1 MNHFYLDNLF
11 LQTLLLAFEIL
22 EDHHTGCNLATI
34 VFDVLDE
41 YDLCDKLFCITSDNA
56 SNNSTMVE
64 QLQNHLEQRD
74 IDWDPEV
81 HHIPCL
87 AHIINLV
94 VQAFLQKLQVDD
106 NSFAVTL
113 DKMHGIAR
121 SIQGSTLRWESFQR
135 CCKSCTITLA
145 TIPLDMPVH
154 WNSTYHMVEQIV
166 YLKCPICRYLDDHD
180 AKLGQYRLTEAEWEQ
195 AEILLVFLMPFKYC
209 TKRFERNIDSPEI
222 DYVFFAYNT
231 MYNHIDDVKVALL
244 RGMGLGLLS
253 SSTYMYTAIE
263 EMETKLR
270 IYYQKTKFPTVYGDA
285 MILNPHVKLTLFEEE
300 TWDDMDA
307 SHYTN
312 GCRQ

>member
-1 MNHFYLDNLF
+1 M
-11 LQTLLLAFEIL
+11 QTLLLAFEIL

-94 VQAFLQKLQVDD
+94 VQAFLEKLQVDD

-113 DKMHGIAR
+113 DKMHVIAR
-121 SIQGSTLRWESFQR
+121 SIRSSTLRWESFQR
-135 CCKSCTITLA
+135 CCKSCTITPA

-195 AEILLVFLMPFKYC
+195 AEILLVFLMPFQYC
-209 TKRFERNIDSPEI
+209 TKRFECNIDSPEI
-222 DYVFFAYNT
+222 DYVFLTYDT

-244 RGMGLGLLS
+244 RGTGLGLLS
-253 SSTYMYTAIE
+253 SAIYMY
-263 EMETKLR
+263 
-270 IYYQKTKFPTVYGDA
+270 A
-285 MILNPHVKLTLFEEE
+285 MIQRDGDKIENLL
-300 TWDDMDA
+300 
-307 SHYTN
+307 
-312 GCRQ
+312 